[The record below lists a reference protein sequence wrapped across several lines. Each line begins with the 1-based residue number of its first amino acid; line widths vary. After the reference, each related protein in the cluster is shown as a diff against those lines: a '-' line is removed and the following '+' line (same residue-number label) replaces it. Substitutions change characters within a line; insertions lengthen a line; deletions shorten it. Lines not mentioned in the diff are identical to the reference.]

1 VEDTSGNVAVVTSPD
16 ARATGRAGWN
26 EWLIPYSELVG
37 VNLGR
42 VATLCVG
49 VGNRDN
55 PTVGGTGLIFIDD
68 IGFGSPA
75 PSVE

>member
-37 VNLGR
+37 VNVGR
-42 VATLCVG
+42 VAILRIG
-49 VGNRDN
+49 VGDRDN
-55 PTVGGTGLIFIDD
+55 PSAGGTGLIFIDD
-68 IGFGSPA
+68 IGYGKPA
-75 PSVE
+75 AVE